1 MAEADQH
8 EIDLLRR
15 ALAARFDGTLSE
27 QDVDAAVAQARE
39 ELEREAS
46 VGEFLTVFIQRR
58 SEELLRQSARE
69 RGVDLAHV
77 KQILFVDDANTGRS
91 QIAAAIAN
99 GQGEGLLRARSG
111 GVTPGEQLRPEIAA
125 LLRDKGHDPEDH
137 TVTAMTGKMV
147 LTSDVVVTMG
157 LTEEEKVQMPTHG
170 LQQIDWDD
178 LTSLEGRT
186 DLDAAYE
193 RIAAKVGELV
203 DALLGRDVAAREVDP
218 EVQREVQQVIDDLHA
233 GDG

>member
-1 MAEADQH
+1 
-8 EIDLLRR
+8 
-15 ALAARFDGTLSE
+15 
-27 QDVDAAVAQARE
+27 
-39 ELEREAS
+39 
-46 VGEFLTVFIQRR
+46 
-58 SEELLRQSARE
+58 
-69 RGVDLAHV
+69 
-77 KQILFVDDANTGRS
+77 
-91 QIAAAIAN
+91 
-99 GQGEGLLRARSG
+99 
-111 GVTPGEQLRPEIAA
+111 
-125 LLRDKGHDPEDH
+125 
-137 TVTAMTGKMV
+137 MV

-203 DALLGRDVAAREVDP
+203 DALLERDVAAREVDP
-218 EVQREVQQVIDDLHA
+218 EVEREVEQFIDDLHA

>member
-1 MAEADQH
+1 
-8 EIDLLRR
+8 
-15 ALAARFDGTLSE
+15 
-27 QDVDAAVAQARE
+27 
-39 ELEREAS
+39 
-46 VGEFLTVFIQRR
+46 
-58 SEELLRQSARE
+58 
-69 RGVDLAHV
+69 
-77 KQILFVDDANTGRS
+77 
-91 QIAAAIAN
+91 
-99 GQGEGLLRARSG
+99 
-111 GVTPGEQLRPEIAA
+111 
-125 LLRDKGHDPEDH
+125 
-137 TVTAMTGKMV
+137 MV

-170 LQQIDWDD
+170 LQQVDWDD